1 MARSNSDNGVCGMDF
16 SMMSILW
23 RHRESMPTQNISCFR
38 AKTQKSDRK
47 TGLIHPFNGLIQQSL
62 IGVGFSFEATQE
74 EGHDCGKLNC
84 SRHFRLPENNHA
96 PPTCTLSVERHR
108 WQAISANEQAD

>member
-47 TGLIHPFNGLIQQSL
+47 TGLIHPFNGLIQQSPSSPEFSGNL
-62 IGVGFSFEATQE
+62 AQPLPGHAFPVGLTLLRLFAE
-74 EGHDCGKLNC
+74 E
-84 SRHFRLPENNHA
+84 RLH
-96 PPTCTLSVERHR
+96 PPGQTPQQTGRQRDVL
-108 WQAISANEQAD
+108 